1 MNSRKTI
8 VIQHNGLYAS
18 KVAHN
23 LDSDIDVIIAGN
35 DFTFDNIQQ
44 QLNLPNTK
52 DISPDKETIEKI
64 LEINYDHN
72 N

>member
-1 MNSRKTI
+1 MNSKKII

-35 DFTFDNIQQ
+35 DFTFENIQK

-52 DISPDKETIEKI
+52 DISPNQETIQNLLKI
-64 LEINYDHN
+64 HYDN
-72 N
+72 NN